1 MRRGFCDR
9 HLKLKRHAAVKQYLT
24 VAISRRTLVAGMSN
38 SKTLAELSDASGI
51 PARTIRFYIARGL
64 LDGPVKAGRGA
75 VYTAEHLARLE
86 KIKGLQAEGRMLT
99 QIAHDLNDGPPVQT
113 AAPPS
118 PWWQHVIQDD
128 VMVWVR
134 GDVSPWRMKQIRVA
148 VDDLASRLREP
159 ESSNA
164 RRNRR

>member
-1 MRRGFCDR
+1 MN
-9 HLKLKRHAAVKQYLT
+9 T
-24 VAISRRTLVAGMSN
+24 SRTLG
-38 SKTLAELSDASGI
+38 ELSEESGI

-86 KIKGLQAEGRMLT
+86 KIQQLQAEGRMLAE
-99 QIAHDLNDGPPVQT
+99 IAHDVNGGPPVQT
-113 AAPPS
+113 AVPPS

-134 GDVSPWRMKQIRVA
+134 GDVSPWRMKQIRTA
-148 VDDLASRLREP
+148 IDDFASRVREP
-159 ESSNA
+159 EINKK
-164 RRNRR
+164 RRNHK